1 MVTFE
6 QFAHSRQRSLL
17 RFGFALTASR
27 EDAEDLVQSALA
39 KAYPRWSRIDDPEAY
54 VKRSMVNANI
64 NRGRWGRRERLMA
77 APRRTNEDPSADEA
91 VVLRDQMW
99 RLLAALTPRQR
110 AVLVL
115 RYMEDLSEAES
126 ARMLGCS
133 VGTVKSQT
141 HKAIAKLRFAYEA
154 ADQDAQRLGGRH
166 A

>member
-6 QFAHSRQRSLL
+6 QFAQSRQRSLL

-27 EDAEDLVQSALA
+27 QDAEDLVQSALA
-39 KAYPRWSRIDDPEAY
+39 KAYPRWNRIDDPEAY

-64 NRGRWGRRERLMA
+64 NRARWGRRERLVA
-77 APRRTNEDPSADEA
+77 IPQREGVGSNADEGI
-91 VVLRDQMW
+91 VVRDQMW
-99 RLLAALTPRQR
+99 TLLGTLTPRQR

-126 ARMLGCS
+126 ARVLGCS

-141 HKAIAKLRFAYEA
+141 NKALIKLRGAYEA
-154 ADQDAQRLGGRH
+154 AEHDAPRLGGRH